1 MNHLRQAL
9 TWRPSD
15 PGRFALRNALRAAI
29 VIPVSLVL
37 GRAIGDDQTALFAV
51 FGSVST
57 LIFAD
62 FGGPRA
68 ARLVAYL
75 VLAGVGFVLIPIGT
89 VCSTGSTC
97 CGAERS
103 TGMTTTCWNLRIPWT
118 KRSPACARGSICTT

>member
-1 MNHLRQAL
+1 M
-9 TWRPSD
+9 WRPSD

-75 VLAGVGFVLIPIGT
+75 VLSGVGFVLIPIGT
-89 VCSTGSTC
+89 VCSTEPVLAAAVMAVVGFVILFS
-97 CGAERS
+97 GVINGYLA
-103 TGMTTTCWNLRIPWT
+103 
-118 KRSPACARGSICTT
+118 A